1 MLIHTLVLLTVRIS
15 LLFVYIMMIYMLPII
30 LYIEMGED
38 NKNLAYLIMILS
50 ALAAIPGNYM
60 A

>member
-1 MLIHTLVLLTVRIS
+1 MLTVRIS